1 MEMRIPTSLATLLA
15 AVALPAAALAAET
28 ATATL
33 TAPNGAAVGTVT
45 LTQGPKGVLVSADM
59 HGLAPG
65 AHGFHIHE
73 AGACAPDFDAAGGHY
88 NPGGGGHGV
97 LDAGGYHAGDL
108 PNIHAGA
115 DGVARAD
122 YFTVDVTLADGA
134 ANSVFDA
141 DGSAI
146 VVHENPDSYGA
157 DAGAGGR
164 VACGVI
170 TRN

>member
-1 MEMRIPTSLATLLA
+1 MRISRMLAIAAMTATFPIL
-15 AVALPAAALAAET
+15 AVAADT

-33 TAPNGAAVGTVT
+33 NGPDGAPIGTVT
-45 LTQGPKGVLVSADM
+45 LTQGPNGVLVSADVT
-59 HGLAPG
+59 GLTPG

-73 AGACAPDFDAAGGHY
+73 TGSCTPDFKAAGGHY
-88 NPGGGGHGV
+88 NPGGGGHGI
-97 LDAGGYHAGDL
+97 LDAGGHHAGDL

-115 DGVARAD
+115 DGSARAD
-122 YFTVDVTLADGA
+122 YLTTDVTLAGGV

-146 VVHENPDSYGA
+146 IIHENPDSYGA

-170 TRN
+170 VRN